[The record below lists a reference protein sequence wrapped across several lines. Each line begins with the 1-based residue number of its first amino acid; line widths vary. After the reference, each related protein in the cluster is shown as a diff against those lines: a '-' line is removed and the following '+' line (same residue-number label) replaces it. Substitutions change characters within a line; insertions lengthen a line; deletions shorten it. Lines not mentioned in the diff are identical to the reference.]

1 MAVLPRSVAMTDTN
15 LFDFSRLGWWGARSP
30 VQKKGLCE
38 VNLSNEPPI
47 GMIRKDELLNLLQ
60 ALAMSGGCDSRTL
73 AIVAQA
79 TGVAEWYNPAP
90 VQPLVWIEQPKR
102 LAE

>member
-1 MAVLPRSVAMTDTN
+1 M
-15 LFDFSRLGWWGARSP
+15 
-30 VQKKGLCE
+30 
-38 VNLSNEPPI
+38 NLSNEPPV
-47 GMIRKDELLNLLQ
+47 GFIRKDELLNLLQ
-60 ALAMSGGCDSRTL
+60 ALALSGGCDSRTL

-79 TGVAEWYNPAP
+79 TGLAEWFNPTP